1 MKSEKLKKLLK
12 KIKKLRKLR
21 KVNKIKKTKKTKKT
35 KIQNLG
41 LSADIETLK
50 QKLKNQ
56 EIQLSQ
62 MKYPQQT
69 PVSTVSYEK
78 LGIGQQ
84 NALNQANLENIQK
97 NIETKLEDQSKLID
111 LPTALLNIKQRGLRP
126 QRENETDID
135 YDKYVKRSIT
145 NRSNY
150 EKRKLKK
157 SIDAPNKSS
166 GVKNKINTKGTLQEP
181 IYSNTD
187 NQGEFPVTNF
197 DEDFEQKTYEIETSL
212 NQIYSREDLTSAP
225 DVQNQQFIET
235 ANDQNIVL
243 KKAKSQPKQNT
254 QGLSKKDLRKL
265 NKSSS
270 EKINLRGMNISL
282 GKNVA
287 KIDNVTNQM
296 NNESQEVNEIAQSLG
311 LFTDS

>member
-12 KIKKLRKLR
+12 KIKKLKKL
-21 KVNKIKKTKKTKKT
+21 KKANKIKKNKKTNV
-35 KIQNLG
+35 QNLS
-41 LSADIETLK
+41 LNADIETLK
-50 QKLKNQ
+50 QKIKNQ
-56 EIQLSQ
+56 EILLSQ
-62 MKYPQQT
+62 MKYPQQA

-111 LPTALLNIKQRGLRP
+111 LPTALLNIKQRGLRA

-181 IYSNTD
+181 IYNDND
-187 NQGEFPVTNF
+187 NQGDFPATNF
-197 DEDFEQKTYEIETSL
+197 DEDFEQITNEITQSL
-212 NQIYSREDLTSAP
+212 NQIDSKEDLVSTP

-235 ANDQNIVL
+235 ANDQNVVL